1 MSKCKLQRHIL
12 NTVRSV
18 ELYYEKFSVQPR
30 TPTNVMYRLNG
41 IEGGY
46 TRTVPGEVRGYKL
59 VFVMLDSTEHDI
71 NFAHECGNANNNC
84 WHFNILAG

>member
-59 VFVMLDSTEHDI
+59 FLSCSTQPSMT
-71 NFAHECGNANNNC
+71 F
-84 WHFNILAG
+84 ILLMNVEMPTTIVGILTF